1 MLRAHRPV
9 VIAVLLAGVSGLVGF
24 FGSVSSPV
32 DESARLAVPWLEVVR
47 SASADPAPS
56 APGQASTPPAQ
67 PSAAPAQGATQGAK
81 QRYVV
86 AAIGDSLTDAR
97 SHGGKFLTY
106 LKEKC
111 PASQFDNYG
120 KGGDMVNQMRKR
132 FFRDVMVAPA
142 AKGAGAALAAKKPA
156 YTHVIVFGGVN
167 DLYSDLT
174 AGRTPKKVAKDL
186 TEMYAASKKAG
197 ARVVALTVA
206 PWGGFKA
213 YYNAS
218 RGKATLELNRWILG
232 QKGAGAVDF
241 VIDTY
246 PMLSCGDPERL
257 CPSVMA
263 PFKDGLH
270 FGPEGHARIG
280 KALHEQVFADCL

>member
-1 MLRAHRPV
+1 MPLVLRTARFV
-9 VIAVLLAGVSGLVGF
+9 RVTAALFAGLLGPA
-24 FGSVSSPV
+24 GSVAMADTSGAPSKP
-32 DESARLAVPWLEVVR
+32 DSAE
-47 SASADPAPS
+47 PAP
-56 APGQASTPPAQ
+56 PP
-67 PSAAPAQGATQGAK
+67 PNTSKK

-97 SHGGKFLTY
+97 SHGGKY
-106 LKEKC
+106 LDYLRERC
-111 PASQFDNYG
+111 PKSQFDNYG
-120 KGGDMVNQMRKR
+120 KGGQMVNQMRKR
-132 FFRDVMVAPA
+132 FARDVLGEPKVP
-142 AKGAGAALAAKKPA
+142 GGEKPN

-174 AGRTPKKVAKDL
+174 AKRTPEKVAKDL
-186 TEMYAASKKAG
+186 LEMFAGAKRKG
-197 ARVVALTVA
+197 ARVIAMTVA

-218 RGKATLELNRWILG
+218 RGARTLELNQWILA
-232 QKGAGAVDF
+232 QKKAGTVDY

-246 PMLSCGDPERL
+246 PMLSCGDPEQL

-270 FGPEGHARIG
+270 FGPEGHAKIG
-280 KALHEQVFADCL
+280 QALHTQVFADCM

>member
-1 MLRAHRPV
+1 MNRAPRST
-9 VIAVLLAGVSGLVGF
+9 AFFSALGGLALIGAAAG
-24 FGSVSSPV
+24 
-32 DESARLAVPWLEVVR
+32 AMRA
-47 SASADPAPS
+47 ASADSTATGSPKAAVPAD
-56 APGQASTPPAQ
+56 APPA
-67 PSAAPAQGATQGAK
+67 AVAPAEKAPPAEKATPESFKEAQPK

-97 SHGGKFLTY
+97 SHGGKFLAY
-106 LKEKC
+106 LKERC

-120 KGGDMVNQMRKR
+120 KGGQMVNQMQKR
-132 FFRDVMVAPA
+132 FARDVLGEPA
-142 AKGAGAALAAKKPA
+142 APGAPPKPA

-174 AGRTPKKVAKDL
+174 AGRTPKKIAKDL
-186 TEMYAASKKAG
+186 SSMYEASRARG
-197 ARVVALTVA
+197 MRVVALTVA
-206 PWGGFKA
+206 PWGGFTS

-218 RGKATLELNRWILG
+218 RAKTTLELNQWIRSQEG
-232 QKGAGAVDF
+232 QGKVDF

-257 CPSVMA
+257 CPEVAA

-270 FGPEGHARIG
+270 FGPEGHNRIG
-280 KALHEQVFADCL
+280 KALYEKVFSSCL